1 MWELQVK
8 CYLGQ
13 DENYSPGDS
22 TSDNWENAPKKQG
35 EDQYI
40 CEFGKEE
47 YMQSSTYWT
56 FFSGCWRS
64 AAAAAHDLILSEV
77 DGKCQFVVDTK

>member
-1 MWELQVK
+1 MEINLKCTMWELQVK

-35 EDQYI
+35 EDQYM
-40 CEFGKEE
+40 CESGKEE
-47 YMQSSTYWT
+47 YMNQVRIEL
-56 FFSGCWRS
+56 FSVGVEGQQLRQ
-64 AAAAAHDLILSEV
+64 HMI
-77 DGKCQFVVDTK
+77 